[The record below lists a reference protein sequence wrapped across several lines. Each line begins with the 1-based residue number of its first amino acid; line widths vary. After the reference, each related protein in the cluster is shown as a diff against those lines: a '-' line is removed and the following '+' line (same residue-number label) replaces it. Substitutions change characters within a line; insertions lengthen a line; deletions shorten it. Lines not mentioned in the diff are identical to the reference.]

1 SGARPP
7 KTAAAVCRAAKP
19 RASRSA
25 PGCRCHAVSVRGR
38 EEGCWWEHHRQIRPD
53 GARTGCQGAEGA
65 GQLAQRRESLRGD
78 EAGGA
83 DEAEGAAGA
92 DRAAAGAAH
101 AGAAPEEPARCRGEA
116 EDHLPPE
123 RAGKKDGRVQG
134 SARQRAVPE
143 QARGP

>member
-83 DEAEGAAGA
+83 DAQIEQQQAQRTQAQLQRSQLDAEEKRKTISHQNEQERRTA
-92 DRAAAGAAH
+92 
-101 AGAAPEEPARCRGEA
+101 EYKARLDSELYQSKL
-116 EDHLPPE
+116 ED
-123 RAGKKDGRVQG
+123 
-134 SARQRAVPE
+134 
-143 QARGP
+143 